1 MLEGTLR
8 TGGGADIITG
18 GGTFGGGTFG
28 MFGTFDAFRILTV
41 IVCEPGIDIIFG
53 GICVI
58 VDNKLGGGIFGGG
71 KFVGCKGPGGGTPH
85 CCVVENIRCRGLDAV
100 DVNEAEGVD
109 GNGDNDNG
117 VVNAGD
123 DDVNGARCNVD
134 GVNGE
139 EDEEQVAEG
148 VVEEVKEE
156 EEEEEEEHDDNES
169 NVVDDNEDNVEVDI
183 DGSGGGGGGGGG
195 GKFCTLGG
203 TVRPV

>member
-8 TGGGADIITG
+8 IGGGADIMTG

-71 KFVGCKGPGGGTPH
+71 KFVGCNGPGGGTPH

-100 DVNEAEGVD
+100 DVNETVGVD

-117 VVNAGD
+117 VVSAGD
-123 DDVNGARCNVD
+123 DEVNGARCNVD
-134 GVNGE
+134 DVNGE
-139 EDEEQVAEG
+139 EEEGQVAE
-148 VVEEVKEE
+148 EEVEVK
-156 EEEEEEEHDDNES
+156 EEEEEEHDDNDS
-169 NVVDDNEDNVEVDI
+169 NGVDDNEDNDE
-183 DGSGGGGGGGGG
+183 
-195 GKFCTLGG
+195 G
-203 TVRPV
+203 TVCIVCIIARYKL